1 MEIQFQKNSVSYLKT
16 LLRQQQKQ
24 EQTQQVRL
32 SDTMPDIGRI
42 LGVWGQVILR
52 GKEWRGD
59 SVGVS
64 GGVMAWVLYAS
75 EGDGK
80 PCCVDAWIP
89 FQMQWDMEG
98 ADRDGTIEVSPQL
111 CHIDA
116 RMLSDRKMILRATV
130 GVTMQAMLPAS
141 GNLYTP
147 AELPADIQI
156 LQRTY
161 PMLLPAEAGEKQFEL
176 EQSLEIPPD
185 GARVDKLIRY
195 CASPALT
202 EYKIVSDKLILR
214 GNAEIYALYM
224 DDLGKLRRRS
234 WQVPF
239 SQYTQL
245 EGEYGPDAQVSVC
258 FAVTQLEME
267 VTQADAIALKL
278 GFTAQYVVE
287 ARQNL
292 MITEDMYC
300 PGRELK
306 PEAEAFSLPSVL
318 QKKTNPLRA
327 EAEMP
332 EGTVLDVDFSMELPK
347 TVRKDGG
354 VSTELEGS
362 FQTLYLD
369 ENGELQSRLQRWESS
384 MEEPVGEDAEYSV
397 RVIPEPA
404 SLQDMGIGAQLQW
417 ETMTVGG
424 TPLQQI
430 TGVQLGDA
438 VMRDP
443 QRPSLILRRAGTET
457 LWEIAKGCGSTVD
470 AIMKANGLQQEP
482 GSEQMLLIPVS

>member
-239 SQYTQL
+239 L
-245 EGEYGPDAQVSVC
+245 
-258 FAVTQLEME
+258 
-267 VTQADAIALKL
+267 
-278 GFTAQYVVE
+278 
-287 ARQNL
+287 
-292 MITEDMYC
+292 
-300 PGRELK
+300 
-306 PEAEAFSLPSVL
+306 
-318 QKKTNPLRA
+318 
-327 EAEMP
+327 
-332 EGTVLDVDFSMELPK
+332 
-347 TVRKDGG
+347 
-354 VSTELEGS
+354 STP
-362 FQTLYLD
+362 
-369 ENGELQSRLQRWESS
+369 NW
-384 MEEPVGEDAEYSV
+384 
-397 RVIPEPA
+397 
-404 SLQDMGIGAQLQW
+404 
-417 ETMTVGG
+417 
-424 TPLQQI
+424 
-430 TGVQLGDA
+430 
-438 VMRDP
+438 
-443 QRPSLILRRAGTET
+443 
-457 LWEIAKGCGSTVD
+457 KGST
-470 AIMKANGLQQEP
+470 ARTLRFLYALR
-482 GSEQMLLIPVS
+482 